1 MAKIPHKI
9 GLSCAVATAVHLAL
23 FPAAA
28 SAQGTDSADSLR
40 LEEIIVT
47 AQRRE
52 QNIQDTPLSVSAISG
67 DILSDSGVIDNSS
80 LKLLVPGMNFGQQG
94 SYAFIAMRGARTEG
108 VQVNT
113 QPIISNYMDGIYRA
127 GTENFLGPM
136 LDINRVEVLRGPQ
149 GTTFGRNSYAG
160 VIAVHSNKPSA
171 EEFDASLKYT
181 GGDYSR
187 SDLEGMINVPL
198 SDAVSARIVAAHFE
212 HDGYVENS
220 ADGDDFN
227 DRDADYIRGSLLF
240 EFDNGS
246 LIMRG
251 ERFEQGGNGSGD
263 FQGTLSGSLLG
274 GDVYEEAQPFNTGS
288 GCGSYYNVDQTLVI
302 PNPGA
307 VPPYTYANSLCP
319 VPDADNPYA
328 TNFDAPYI
336 LDALQETYSAELN
349 WDLGF
354 SSMKLLAAHTES
366 SDFRTGDGDVGPA
379 PAYLSGEIVE
389 RETEQVEVHFTD
401 NGESKVSW
409 IAGAVYYAED
419 SRDHFFFD
427 ADPIGTGF
435 PFLVVTDRQIDHT
448 SLAFFGQATFPLTD
462 RSRVTVGAR
471 TSDEEND
478 WVVNDVSAYSFSQPI
493 PRDFRDINIE
503 TGEFSITEGSA
514 PCCAPTADQTFSGNF
529 DPVVWRVAVDH
540 DLADDSLIYGSVAT
554 GFSSGGMNSIQDP
567 HTGLFVFDEQETI
580 AYEVGYKGTLLDGA
594 MILNM
599 AAYYNDFKDYIAE
612 PAGVIG
618 GGGAVIVYDRVGG
631 DADAKGLDVELDW
644 IPAEGW
650 YVSLRASILDATY
663 GNFVT
668 GLGGTLTTAGGLE
681 ETYTSIGTPLSPAG
695 TQEPQLRLDGRQIAF
710 SPDFTLGLT
719 VSKTIELGGAGTLTP
734 LAQFYYSDDYSASDQ
749 GYLHG
754 LQDAYSQT
762 ALRLTWISEDGRFN
776 ISGFVNNI
784 EDEEVILRA
793 NIYGATVATR
803 QHAAPRTWGISV
815 GYNHR

>member
-1 MAKIPHKI
+1 MIKSLNNTI
-9 GLSCAVATAVHLAL
+9 LRCAVATAVHLAI
-23 FPAAA
+23 FPATA
-28 SAQGTDSADSLR
+28 SAQGTDSADTLM
-40 LEEIIVT
+40 LDEIIVT
-47 AQRRE
+47 SQRRE
-52 QNIQDTPLSVSAISG
+52 QNIQDVPLSVSALSA
-67 DILSDSGVIDNSS
+67 DILRDGGVLDNSS

-94 SYAFIAMRGARTEG
+94 SYAYIAIRGARTES

-113 QPIISNYMDGIYRA
+113 QPIVSNYMDGIYRA
-127 GTENFLGPM
+127 GTENFIGPM
-136 LDINRVEVLRGPQ
+136 LDIDRVEVLRGPQ

-160 VIAVHSNKPSA
+160 VIAVYSNKPSA
-171 EEFDASLKYT
+171 EGFDASLRYT
-181 GGDYSR
+181 AGDYSQ

-198 SDAVSARIVAAHFE
+198 SDTVSARIVAAHFE

-220 ADGDDFN
+220 AGGDDFN

-251 ERFEQGGNGSGD
+251 ERYEQGGHGSGD

-274 GDVYEEAQPFNTGS
+274 GDVFEVAQPFNTGS
-288 GCGSYYNVDQTLVI
+288 GCG
-302 PNPGA
+302 
-307 VPPYTYANSLCP
+307 TYSTMPVGPKDPLDCP
-319 VPDADNPYA
+319 VPDANNPYA
-328 TNFDAPYI
+328 TNYDAPYI
-336 LDALQETYSAELN
+336 LEALQTTYSAELN
-349 WDLGF
+349 WDFG
-354 SSMKLLAAHTES
+354 STSMKLLAAHTES
-366 SDFRTGDGDVGPA
+366 SDFRTGDGDVGPD
-379 PAYLSGEIVE
+379 PVFLSGEIVD
-389 RETEQVEVHFTD
+389 RETDQVEVHFTD

-409 IAGAVYYAED
+409 IVGSVYFTEE

-435 PFLVVTDRQIDHT
+435 PFLVVTDRQIDHS

-462 RSRVTVGAR
+462 STRLTLGAR

-514 PCCAPTADQTFSGNF
+514 PCCAPTADLAFSGDF

-540 DLADDSLIYGSVAT
+540 DLTDDSLIYASVAT
-554 GFSSGGMNSIQDP
+554 GYSSGGMNSIQDP

-580 AYEVGYKGTLLDGA
+580 AYEVGYKGTLMDGA
-594 MILNM
+594 MTLNV

-612 PAGVIG
+612 PAGVFG
-618 GGGAVIVYDRVGG
+618 GGGAVIVFSRVGG
-631 DADAKGLDVELDW
+631 DAEAKGIDLEMDW
-644 IPAEGW
+644 IPAENW
-650 YVSLRASILDATY
+650 LFNLRASVLDAEF

-668 GLGGTLTTAGGLE
+668 GLGGTNTTAGGLE
-681 ETYTSIGTPLSPAG
+681 ETYTSVGTPLASAG
-695 TQEPQLRLDGRQIAF
+695 SQEPQIRLDGRQIAF

-734 LAQFYYSDDYSASDQ
+734 LAQFYYSDSYSASDQ

-762 ALRLTWISEDGRFN
+762 SLRLTWVSDDGRFN
-776 ISGFVNNI
+776 ISGFVNNL
-784 EDEEVILRA
+784 EDEAVILRA
-793 NIYGATVATR
+793 NIFGATVATR
-803 QHAAPRTWGISV
+803 QHAAPRTYGISV
-815 GYNHR
+815 SYNHR